1 MGIGLGIGVVVAFR
15 DLRGWARGSEVAETV
30 ASIAAALIV
39 RQIALD
45 VVVVGIDRGVNIESL
60 GRRGGCVDR

>member
-1 MGIGLGIGVVVAFR
+1 MGTGLGIVVVVAFR
-15 DLRGWARGSEVAETV
+15 DFRGWARGSEVTETV

-39 RQIALD
+39 RQITLD
-45 VVVVGIDRGVNIESL
+45 GVVVRIDRGVNIESL